1 MSAISAELE
10 HELAHELAHESSHES
25 SHESAS
31 EAAHENE
38 GEHEAFFNHLAA
50 MADRKGRSQALR
62 KIALAAAR
70 AALRGRTDYGPGIE
84 GEHEASGVHEME
96 ASIRG
101 SSPAQIDAIME
112 HMGHAAAE
120 AENEQEAA
128 EHFLP
133 LIPFAAKALLPV
145 AGKLLGKAAMR
156 FGPKIISRVTPML
169 TRGVANATR
178 VLFRSPSA
186 RPLLHAMPRIARSTI
201 TQLARRVGSGRVVN
215 PRIALR
221 TLAKNTY
228 RTLSRPRALV
238 SAYRR
243 SLRGDRRYHYRTGS
257 LVGRTPYRM
266 IRRRP
271 HAYRVGAP
279 GYRYNGYNGYS
290 APVGQPAYVPGTY
303 GAPVG
308 AAPLPVGAIPTMS
321 VPQGYGPAGVAPTSV
336 CYCYPLAPR

>member
-1 MSAISAELE
+1 MSAISSELE

-25 SHESAS
+25 AS
-31 EAAHENE
+31 EAAHEHE

-50 MADRKGRSQALR
+50 MADRRGRSQALR

-70 AALRGRTDYGPGIE
+70 AALRGQKAYGPGIE
-84 GEHEASGVHEME
+84 GEFESLGAGEME
-96 ASIRG
+96 MSARG
-101 SSPAQIDAIME
+101 CSPGQIDAMLE

-120 AENEQEAA
+120 AESEQEAA

-133 LIPFAAKALLPV
+133 LIPLAAKALLPV
-145 AGKLLGKAAMR
+145 AGRLLGKAAVR
-156 FGPKIISRVTPML
+156 IAPRIISRVTPML

-186 RPLLHAMPRIARSTI
+186 RLMLHAMPRIARSTVV
-201 TQLARRVGSGRVVN
+201 QLAKRVGSGRVVN

-238 SAYRR
+238 NAYRR
-243 SLRGDRRYHYRTGS
+243 SRRGDQRYHRRAGS
-257 LVGRTPYRM
+257 LVGRTPGRL
-266 IRRRP
+266 IRRGPRVT
-271 HAYRVGAP
+271 RVGGGYGGYAGQP
-279 GYRYNGYNGYS
+279 GGVGYS
-290 APVGQPAYVPGTY
+290 GQPGPAAHG
-303 GAPVG
+303 GPVG
-308 AAPLPVGAIPTMS
+308 AGPIPMGPLPVPGMPYGGGPVGAS
-321 VPQGYGPAGVAPTSV
+321 PTSV

>member
-1 MSAISAELE
+1 MTAISSELE
-10 HELAHELAHESSHES
+10 NELAHELAHES

-50 MADRKGRSQALR
+50 MADRSGRSQALR
-62 KIALAAAR
+62 KVALAAAR
-70 AALRGRTDYGPGIE
+70 AALRGQKAYGPGVE
-84 GEHEASGVHEME
+84 GEHEAFASHEME
-96 ASIRG
+96 ASVRG
-101 SSPAQIDAIME
+101 SSPGQIDAIME

-133 LIPFAAKALLPV
+133 LIPFAAKALLPI
-145 AGKLLGKAAMR
+145 AGKLLGKAAMK
-156 FGPKIISRVTPML
+156 FGPKILSRVTPML
-169 TRGVANATR
+169 TRGVANAAR
-178 VLFRSPSA
+178 VLFRSPTA

-201 TQLARRVGSGRVVN
+201 TQLARRVGSGRTVN

-238 SAYRR
+238 NAYRR
-243 SLRGDRRYHYRTGS
+243 SLRGDRRYHHRAGS
-257 LVGRTPYRM
+257 LVGRTPSRM
-266 IRRRP
+266 IRRGPR
-271 HAYRVGAP
+271 AYRVGSP
-279 GYRYNGYNGYS
+279 GYRPNGYAGPASATGHSGYN
-290 APVGQPAYVPGTY
+290 PGTY
-303 GAPVG
+303 GHPGG
-308 AAPLPVGAIPTMS
+308 AAPGSMGAIPMMGGF
-321 VPQGYGPAGVAPTSV
+321 QGYGPAGVAPTSV

>member
-1 MSAISAELE
+1 MSAISSELE

-25 SHESAS
+25 AS
-31 EAAHENE
+31 EAAHEQE

-50 MADRKGRSQALR
+50 MADRSGRSQALR

-70 AALRGRTDYGPGIE
+70 AALRGQKPYGPGIE
-84 GEHEASGVHEME
+84 GEHEAQGASELE

-120 AENEQEAA
+120 AESEQEAA

-133 LIPFAAKALLPV
+133 LIPFAAKALLPI
-145 AGKLLGKAAMR
+145 AGKLIGKAATK

-169 TRGVANATR
+169 TRGVANAAR
-178 VLFRSPSA
+178 VLFRSPTA
-186 RPLLHAMPRIARSTI
+186 RPLLHAMPRIARSTVA
-201 TQLARRVGSGRVVN
+201 QLARRVGAGRVVN

-238 SAYRR
+238 NAYRR
-243 SLRGDRRYHYRTGS
+243 SLRGDRRYHRRTVS
-257 LVGRTPYRM
+257 LVGRTPSRM

-271 HAYRVGAP
+271 QAYRVGSP
-279 GYRYNGYNGYS
+279 GYRYNGYAGPAMPGVQPGY
-290 APVGQPAYVPGTY
+290 APGVPMTY
-303 GAPVG
+303 GSSGGATPTAHIPAVG
-308 AAPLPVGAIPTMS
+308 
-321 VPQGYGPAGVAPTSV
+321 VPPGYGPAGVAPTSV